1 MSAPHHPARVGEL
14 WNETRLAII
23 LNEIEAI
30 RDFAVISGGWAW
42 HFMTPP
48 AHTEF
53 KHAHDHKDV
62 DVFVAPANVGMVIDI
77 LKRRGYKKSW
87 TRFDRLPDSQD
98 FTRYTKIVAM
108 KNEVVKI
115 MLDVFIAEVPHVA
128 VGEFRVVEPKF
139 LLSLYGRKH
148 GSDQC
153 FAVRIASK
161 LLAQGINPVGRPEMA
176 DYREFIQ

>member
-1 MSAPHHPARVGEL
+1 MSAPHNPARVGEL
-14 WNETRLAII
+14 WNETRLAMI
-23 LNEIEAI
+23 LHELEAV
-30 RDFAVISGGWAW
+30 RDLAVISGGWAW

-48 AHTEF
+48 AHTEL

-62 DVFVAPANVGMVIDI
+62 DVFVAPAHVSKLIDI
-77 LKRRGYKKSW
+77 LKRRGYEKSW
-87 TRFDRLPDSQD
+87 TRFGRLPDSQD
-98 FTRYTKIVAM
+98 FTRYTKIVEM
-108 KNEVVKI
+108 KNEAVKI
-115 MLDVFIAEVPHVA
+115 MLDVFIAEVPCVT

-176 DYREFIQ
+176 DYREFLQ

>member
-1 MSAPHHPARVGEL
+1 MSAPHNPARVGEL
-14 WNETRLAII
+14 WNESRLSTIF
-23 LNEIEAI
+23 NEIEAV
-30 RDFAVISGGWAW
+30 RDVVVISGGWAW
-42 HFMTPP
+42 HFITPP

-62 DVFVAPANVGMVIDI
+62 DVFVAPAKVGKLIDI
-77 LKRRGYKKSW
+77 LKRRGYEKSW
-87 TRFDRLPDSQD
+87 TQFDRLSDSQD
-98 FTRYTKIVAM
+98 FTRYTKIVEM

-115 MLDVFIAEVPHVA
+115 MLDVFIAEVPYLE
-128 VGEFRVVEPKF
+128 VGAFRLVEPKF

-148 GSDQC
+148 GSDRC

-176 DYREFIQ
+176 DYREFLQ